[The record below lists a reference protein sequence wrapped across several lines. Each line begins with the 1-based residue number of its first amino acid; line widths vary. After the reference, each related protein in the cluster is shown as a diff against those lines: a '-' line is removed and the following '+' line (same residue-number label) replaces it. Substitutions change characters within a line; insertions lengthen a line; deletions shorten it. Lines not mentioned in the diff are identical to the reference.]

1 MPLKIF
7 YAIVFCLVGCVS
19 AAEKFWTYTP
29 GEGIAFETVQ
39 GQVSLLTPTWQQ
51 VSEME
56 MIRKK
61 QLTYHFFENEPQKFR
76 CRIIFQRSSP
86 IPAACLGFGIV
97 LPLKTPA
104 LTYDGKRLVLPEHY
118 KESKWILLGKQH
130 VKKLEIPLSSGS
142 IVTLSGNLTV
152 SVLDG
157 RKFRNDSFLVR
168 LYFSPDSG
176 ELATSKLEFRAA
188 VKTIDSSPLDLSLA
202 VNMGLRDE
210 IAGDGKGGW
219 TDQGA
224 TNDLR
229 QLSSGLLSM
238 GGVKFQIIDER
249 QTNKAAIVLGR
260 KFLTEAVVP
269 VNGKRGAF
277 LYLLHASAWTMPGVL
292 GKITVEYSDGTDEMF
307 EIQQFRDVGN
317 WWSPIKGENA
327 SVFWSGR
334 NSISNVGLYLSQF
347 KLRRSDPVRIR
358 FSITASGSCWMIPAA
373 TLGSARIPLEMHD
386 PETSFFPNSEWI
398 PLDTPYEVRS
408 GSPLDFSCMTD
419 APAGKY
425 GFVIV
430 SPEGNLSFSQAPA
443 KRIRFVG
450 VNLCFS
456 ANFPNKK
463 DAPFLAERIRRIGY
477 NAVRIHH
484 QDDWLFPRGT
494 QKLHQERLDRLEF
507 FIAELKKRGLY
518 VCSDLYTSRGFNA
531 KDNLPEWLCSS
542 PRFASVMKG
551 FLPISDNAFE
561 VWKSAA
567 EAWLTHKNPYTGLA
581 LIEDPVLYSL
591 SLVNE
596 GNLDYYWNAAPE
608 LEALY
613 IRKFKNWMMKKYP
626 AEKSSA
632 NRKDRRFREFLH
644 ELQKVLVEKQLRFLK
659 EDLKLKALCSD
670 LNMQDDFPLAL
681 IRKDLD
687 IVDSHKYHDHPQF
700 PQKAWRYPKQ
710 YEQTSAV
717 ANMGNNIPCQLFA
730 SRLFGKPF
738 CVTEYKYCY
747 PNQYRSEGGPL
758 IGAYAALQGW
768 NALYHFAWSHSLK
781 GMLEPFP
788 AGTFD
793 TVNEPLAQFSDRLTM
808 FLFRRGDVKEADERC
823 GVVIPADYW
832 KSSLPV
838 ECPEEFRRLGLL
850 TKVGIVSHNVP
861 HDVYSLS
868 HAQVMGL
875 APLESAPLN
884 HAVRMM
890 RTRKIAQSLTG
901 ELILDAGLRTFRII
915 TPRTLS
921 VTLHQ
926 GTVSAGALSVHGA
939 TVPQSISLISLDRT
953 PTPISQSRSLLL
965 LHLTDVLN
973 AGSKFQNISRKLQLA
988 DGDAKLLLRRDPVQI
1003 SIRLGTSVRPVV
1015 NALKIDGTFA
1025 GRIVSRFENGVLHF
1039 TADPGVFPGGI
1050 MAYHIRCQ

>member
-1 MPLKIF
+1 MPPKIF

-188 VKTIDSSPLDLSLA
+188 VKTIDSSPLDLSPA

-334 NSISNVGLYLSQF
+334 NSISNVGL
-347 KLRRSDPVRIR
+347 
-358 FSITASGSCWMIPAA
+358 
-373 TLGSARIPLEMHD
+373 
-386 PETSFFPNSEWI
+386 
-398 PLDTPYEVRS
+398 
-408 GSPLDFSCMTD
+408 
-419 APAGKY
+419 
-425 GFVIV
+425 
-430 SPEGNLSFSQAPA
+430 
-443 KRIRFVG
+443 
-450 VNLCFS
+450 
-456 ANFPNKK
+456 
-463 DAPFLAERIRRIGY
+463 
-477 NAVRIHH
+477 
-484 QDDWLFPRGT
+484 
-494 QKLHQERLDRLEF
+494 
-507 FIAELKKRGLY
+507 
-518 VCSDLYTSRGFNA
+518 
-531 KDNLPEWLCSS
+531 
-542 PRFASVMKG
+542 
-551 FLPISDNAFE
+551 
-561 VWKSAA
+561 
-567 EAWLTHKNPYTGLA
+567 
-581 LIEDPVLYSL
+581 
-591 SLVNE
+591 
-596 GNLDYYWNAAPE
+596 
-608 LEALY
+608 
-613 IRKFKNWMMKKYP
+613 
-626 AEKSSA
+626 
-632 NRKDRRFREFLH
+632 
-644 ELQKVLVEKQLRFLK
+644 
-659 EDLKLKALCSD
+659 
-670 LNMQDDFPLAL
+670 
-681 IRKDLD
+681 
-687 IVDSHKYHDHPQF
+687 
-700 PQKAWRYPKQ
+700 
-710 YEQTSAV
+710 
-717 ANMGNNIPCQLFA
+717 
-730 SRLFGKPF
+730 
-738 CVTEYKYCY
+738 
-747 PNQYRSEGGPL
+747 
-758 IGAYAALQGW
+758 
-768 NALYHFAWSHSLK
+768 
-781 GMLEPFP
+781 
-788 AGTFD
+788 
-793 TVNEPLAQFSDRLTM
+793 
-808 FLFRRGDVKEADERC
+808 
-823 GVVIPADYW
+823 
-832 KSSLPV
+832 
-838 ECPEEFRRLGLL
+838 
-850 TKVGIVSHNVP
+850 
-861 HDVYSLS
+861 
-868 HAQVMGL
+868 
-875 APLESAPLN
+875 
-884 HAVRMM
+884 
-890 RTRKIAQSLTG
+890 
-901 ELILDAGLRTFRII
+901 
-915 TPRTLS
+915 
-921 VTLHQ
+921 
-926 GTVSAGALSVHGA
+926 
-939 TVPQSISLISLDRT
+939 
-953 PTPISQSRSLLL
+953 
-965 LHLTDVLN
+965 
-973 AGSKFQNISRKLQLA
+973 
-988 DGDAKLLLRRDPVQI
+988 
-1003 SIRLGTSVRPVV
+1003 
-1015 NALKIDGTFA
+1015 
-1025 GRIVSRFENGVLHF
+1025 
-1039 TADPGVFPGGI
+1039 
-1050 MAYHIRCQ
+1050 